1 MSPVTPRVSAR
12 SLKTHIATVELPA
25 CAAAVDIVSKPVFVA
40 PANIVIV
47 SATLVGEA
55 AAVGQGAA
63 PNISTWT
70 LQRRL
75 GAVIVALASIVFN
88 AVTVFPAA
96 YTPYSIGAGLGL
108 GVAIPAGTL
117 ICIDVDNAGTAQTP
131 ICLVEVEYWINE
143 DV

>member
-1 MSPVTPRVSAR
+1 MPVTPRVSAR

-25 CAAAVDIVSKPVFVA
+25 CAAAVDIVSKPVFEA
-40 PANIVIV
+40 RTNIVITDV
-47 SATLVGEA
+47 RIVGEA
-55 AAVGQGAA
+55 AAVGHGAA

-75 GAVIVALASIVFN
+75 GAVIVALASVVFN
-88 AVTVFPAA
+88 NVTVFPAA
-96 YTPYSIGAGLGL
+96 FTPYSIGAGLGL

-117 ICIDVDNAGTAQTP
+117 ICLAVDNAGTAGTP
-131 ICLVEVEYWINE
+131 RSIAEVEYWINE

>member
-1 MSPVTPRVSAR
+1 MPVTPRVSAR

-25 CAAAVDIVSKPVFVA
+25 CAAAVDIVSKPVFEA
-40 PANIVIV
+40 RTNIVITD
-47 SATLVGEA
+47 ARIAGEA
-55 AAVGQGAA
+55 AAVGQGVA
-63 PNISTWT
+63 PNISIWT

-75 GAVIVALASIVFN
+75 GAAIVALASIEFN
-88 AVTVFPAA
+88 DVTVFPDA
-96 YTPYSIGAGLGL
+96 YTPYSIGADLGL